1 MRYKEIMYTN
11 VERYAAL
18 ESLRGSGMFGVSMAV
33 NLDYVGREVCEKGH
47 RFGPFTRFCFL
58 VHVVLRGKGI
68 YRVQGREYEIGEN
81 QAFVIFPGVE
91 SVYQADREDPW
102 TYCWVG
108 MHGYSVE
115 ELFSNLRITPGNPV
129 IDLEDTKELEESV
142 EELLKR
148 NQLGRGSEMIRLGQT
163 MRFLGLLET
172 LQKKDQASDED
183 RQDPARVYV
192 EYAME
197 LIRNSFRENIRIG
210 GIADQIGINR
220 SYLARSFKK
229 DTGMTPQEYL
239 INYRLERAAQYL
251 VNRDDS
257 VSSVALY
264 VGYSDQMA
272 FSKAFKKKYGIS
284 PHKYRKERKNPV
296 VRIDDK
302 NLDLTR
308 LAK

>member
-1 MRYKEIMYTN
+1 MQYKEVMYTN
-11 VERYAAL
+11 VERYACL
-18 ESLRGSGMFGVSMAV
+18 ENLQPGGMFGVSMAV
-33 NLDYVGREVCEKGH
+33 NLDYVGKETCEKGH
-47 RFGPFTRFCFL
+47 RFGPFTRYCFL
-58 VHVVLRGKGI
+58 VHVVLRGRGI
-68 YRVQGREYEIGEN
+68 YRVRGKEYELGAN
-81 QAFVIFPGVE
+81 QAFVIFPGIE

-108 MHGYSVE
+108 MHGYNVE
-115 ELFSNLRITPGNPV
+115 EFFSNLRITPDNPV
-129 IDLEDTKELEESV
+129 IDLQDTQELEESV
-142 EELLKR
+142 DELLRR
-148 NQLGRGSEMIRLGQT
+148 NQLSRAGEMIRLGQT
-163 MRFLGLLET
+163 IRFLGLLET
-172 LQKKDQASDED
+172 LQKKDQDAQGE
-183 RQDPARVYV
+183 RRDPARTYV
-192 EYAME
+192 QYAME
-197 LIRNSFRENIRIG
+197 MIRNSFRDNIRIC

-220 SYLARSFKK
+220 SYLARNFKK

-251 VNRDDS
+251 VNRDDP
-257 VSSVALY
+257 VSSVAVY

-302 NLDLTR
+302 DLDLTR